1 MKISRDNLFIY
12 RDRSEHRWIKEKM
25 KKVITKSTL
34 TGRDEF
40 MEKQEKT
47 LEYQQSF

>member
-1 MKISRDNLFIY
+1 MKI
-12 RDRSEHRWIKEKM
+12 KQ
-25 KKVITKSTL
+25 TL

-47 LEYQQSF
+47 LKNQHFMKVDYYIFKPKKIK

>member
-1 MKISRDNLFIY
+1 MTIDKIRRI
-12 RDRSEHRWIKEKM
+12 
-25 KKVITKSTL
+25 L

-47 LEYQQSF
+47 LENQHFLKIDYYIF